1 MRHDHILG
9 HQKPLRMTP
18 PFSTAMNRLLEIDAL
33 RGLLLVIMVINHTP
47 SPLRTLTSQ
56 PLGFVSA
63 AEAFV
68 FVSACL
74 CGLIFGRRLHGAGL
88 PEVKRLARRRV
99 RQIYTGHVLT
109 LLFCFAVI
117 GQGLGHLSPFYNMV
131 HPYLEQPA
139 QAAASALLLLYQ
151 PPLLD
156 ILPMYLLFLLLT
168 PFLLN
173 TGARVGFQPALAFS
187 LLLWLAAQSGLKEW
201 LVGSLANGWLVIA
214 PGAFNLLAWQLLW
227 IGGLFL
233 GYRLQQ
239 RRPERAVLALPPIS
253 WPMLVTLAL
262 FFFCWRWPWIPLS
275 IDLGDH
281 GWLLDKWQ
289 LGPLRLLNFFVLL
302 YLALWLGPYFAKM
315 LGGLKPLTLIGR
327 NTLPLFCLHVCFSLL
342 AVGVIEVYELPDGWR
357 YSILMLHLGLILGSS
372 LVLDKLSNRSSV
384 NQAPAPSTRG

>member
-1 MRHDHILG
+1 
-9 HQKPLRMTP
+9 
-18 PFSTAMNRLLEIDAL
+18 MNRLLEIDAL

-74 CGLIFGRRLHGAGL
+74 CGLIFGRRLHGPGL
-88 PEVKRLARRRV
+88 SEVKRLARRRA

-139 QAAASALLLLYQ
+139 KAAASALLLLYQ

-173 TGARVGFQPALAFS
+173 MAARVGLHSVLATS
-187 LLLWLAAQSGLKEW
+187 LLLWLAAQFGLKEW
-201 LVGSLANGWLVIA
+201 LVGSLADGWLVIA

-239 RRPERAVLALPPIS
+239 RRPERAVLALPSLS
-253 WPMLVTLAL
+253 WPVLVALAL

-275 IDLGDH
+275 FDLGDH

-302 YLALWLGPYFAKM
+302 YLALWLGPHLARVFGK
-315 LGGLKPLTLIGR
+315 LKPLMLIGR
-327 NTLPLFCLHVCFSLL
+327 NTLPLFCLHACFSLL
-342 AVGVIEVYELPDGWR
+342 AVGVIELYELPDSWC
-357 YSILMLHLGLILGSS
+357 YSILLLHLALILFSS
-372 LVLDKLSNRSSV
+372 LLLDKLSNSSR
-384 NQAPAPSTRG
+384 NDQAPAPASRS

>member
-1 MRHDHILG
+1 
-9 HQKPLRMTP
+9 
-18 PFSTAMNRLLEIDAL
+18 MNRFLEIDAL

-74 CGLIFGRRLHGAGL
+74 CGLVFGRRLHGAGL
-88 PEVKRLARRRV
+88 SEVKRLARRRV
-99 RQIYTGHVLT
+99 GQIYTGHVLT

-117 GQGLGHLSPFYNMV
+117 GQGLGHLSPFYNMS
-131 HPYLEQPA
+131 HPYLEQPIKA
-139 QAAASALLLLYQ
+139 MVSALLLLYQ

-173 TGARVGFQPALAFS
+173 TVARAGFHPLLSAS
-187 LLLWLAAQSGLKEW
+187 LLLWLAAQFGLKEW
-201 LVGSLANGWLVIA
+201 LVGSLTGGWLVIA
-214 PGAFNLLAWQLLW
+214 PGAFDPFAWQLLW
-227 IGGLFL
+227 VGGLLL

-239 RRPERAVLALPPIS
+239 QRPERAVLALPRIP
-253 WPMLVTLAL
+253 WPTLAVVAL

-275 IDLGDH
+275 IDLGGH
-281 GWLLDKWQ
+281 GWLLDKWH
-289 LGPLRLLNFFVLL
+289 LGPLRLLNFFALL
-302 YLALWLGPYFAKM
+302 YLVLWLGPHLAKA
-315 LGGLKPLTLIGR
+315 LGGLKPLALIGR

-342 AVGVIEVYELPDGWR
+342 AVGFIELYELPDGWR

-372 LVLDKLSNRSSV
+372 LVLDKLSNSSPG
-384 NQAPAPSTRG
+384 NQVTASSPHG

>member
-1 MRHDHILG
+1 
-9 HQKPLRMTP
+9 
-18 PFSTAMNRLLEIDAL
+18 MNRLWEIDAL

-74 CGLIFGRRLHGAGL
+74 CGLIFSRRLHGAGL
-88 PEVKRLARRRV
+88 SEVKRMAWRRA

-131 HPYLEQPA
+131 HPYLEQPIIA
-139 QAAASALLLLYQ
+139 MVSALLLLYQ

-168 PFLLN
+168 PFLLS
-173 TGARVGFQPALAFS
+173 TVARAGFHPVLAVS

-201 LVGSLANGWLVIA
+201 LVGLLAGGWLVIA
-214 PGAFNLLAWQLLW
+214 PGAFDPFAWQLLW
-227 IGGLFL
+227 VGGLLL

-239 RRPERAVLALPPIS
+239 QRPERAVLALPSLS
-253 WPMLVTLAL
+253 WPVVVALAI

-275 IDLGDH
+275 FDLGDR

-302 YLALWLGPYFAKM
+302 YLALWLGPHLTRV
-315 LGGLKPLTLIGR
+315 LGRLKPLMLIGR
-327 NTLPLFCLHVCFSLL
+327 NTLPLFCLHACFSLL
-342 AVGVIEVYELPDGWR
+342 AVGVIELYELPDGWR
-357 YSILMLHLGLILGSS
+357 YSILLLHLSGIL
-372 LVLDKLSNRSSV
+372 LFALLLDKLSNSSR
-384 NQAPAPSTRG
+384 NDQAPAPAPRG